1 MNQHLL
7 IVALL
12 LLGGLLGLAE
22 CWRLRG
28 LRRYAGL
35 AASVAATALLYFVL
49 FPPLQNAAGLPLVVL
64 TAGATAEQLAASAGQ
79 PNRVALPGSA
89 ADASVARMPDLAT
102 ALRRRPRSTSLQVFG
117 DGLGAADRD
126 AARGLPLQFEPAAL
140 PRGIVEL
147 QIPPQIRRGHG
158 FELRGRVQQG
168 AGGLLALREPGSTQA
183 QRAQADAQGEF
194 RFSAVARQ
202 AATLPYTLELLGADG
217 KAEQSLTL
225 PLQIENGNRLRLL
238 LLSGGPD
245 PDLKYLQRWALDAGH
260 EVRSRISLSRGIAQ
274 QRGDGELDDASLTEA
289 DIVVI
294 DERAWAQLDKTARSR
309 LLAAVDNGLGLLL
322 RLGGT
327 PSAAVLA
334 DWQALGLGLKS
345 VEMDTKLQIAGQSAS
360 VDNGLQRL
368 PLQADAAALAPLAR
382 AADGKVLG
390 VYANR
395 GLGRVGA
402 WWLLGTQSLVTSGQ
416 SALHDALWSAALDA
430 LTRPRQPRAIASAD
444 WLWRG
449 ERSMVCAGDAA
460 LSVREDDG
468 GNVALIAQR
477 SDEARWCAGYWPR
490 RSGWQLLQAGDQQ
503 RRVLVHDPAS
513 LPSLYRA
520 QRQAATQALA
530 GRGDHAHTPPQ
541 QPGPRWPWFLAW
553 LVPLSLLWWLQRQ
566 RARQAD

>member
-7 IVALL
+7 IVVLL

-28 LRRYAGL
+28 ARRYLGL
-35 AASVAATALLYFVL
+35 AASLAATALLYFVL
-49 FPPLQNAAGLPLVVL
+49 FPPLQDSHGQPLVVL
-64 TAGATAEQLAASAGQ
+64 TEGASTEQLAAASDQ
-79 PNRVALPGSA
+79 PNRVALPGSEA
-89 ADASVARMPDLAT
+89 PAGVARVPDLAT
-102 ALRRRPRSTSLQVFG
+102 ALRRRPGSTTLQVLG

-126 AARGLPLQFEPAAL
+126 AARGLPLRFEPAPL
-140 PRGIVEL
+140 PRGIVEV
-147 QIPPQIRRGHG
+147 QIPPQIRSGHS

-168 AGGLLALREPGSTQA
+168 AGAQLTLREPGSTQA
-183 QRAQADAQGEF
+183 QRAEADAQGEF

-202 AATLPYTLELLGADG
+202 AATLPYTLELLAADG
-217 KAEQSLTL
+217 KVEQSLPL
-225 PLQIENGNRLRLL
+225 PLQIEAGNRLRLL

-260 EVRSRISLSRGIAQ
+260 SVSARISLSRGIAQ
-274 QRGDGELDDASLTEA
+274 QRGDGDLDDAGLADA

-294 DERAWAQLDKTARSR
+294 DERAWAQLDKTARTR

-322 RLGGT
+322 RLSGT
-327 PSAAVLA
+327 PGAAVLA
-334 DWQALGLGLKS
+334 DWRALGVGLKT
-345 VEMDTKLQIAGQSAS
+345 VDMDTKLQLANQSAA

-368 PLQADAAALAPLAR
+368 PLLTDDATLAPLAR
-382 AADGKVLG
+382 AADGKALG

-395 GLGRVGA
+395 GQGRIGA

-416 SALHDALWSAALDA
+416 AALHDALWSSALDA
-430 LTRPRQPRAIASAD
+430 LTRPRQPRAIASPD
-444 WLWRG
+444 WIWRG
-449 ERSMVCAGDAA
+449 ERSRVCAGDAA

-468 GNVALIAQR
+468 STLALIAQR

-490 RSGWQLLQAGDQQ
+490 RAGWQTLQAGEQQ

-530 GRGDHAHTPPQ
+530 GRGDSARTPPP

-566 RARQAD
+566 RSRELA